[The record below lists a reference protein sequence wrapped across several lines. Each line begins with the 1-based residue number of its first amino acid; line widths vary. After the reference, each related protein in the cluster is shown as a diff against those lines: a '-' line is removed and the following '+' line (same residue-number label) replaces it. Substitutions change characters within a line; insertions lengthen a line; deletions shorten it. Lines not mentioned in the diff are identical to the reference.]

1 MIRSGIPALVVAL
14 MAPFAMFFLA
24 ESAQA
29 DNAITQ
35 GFGEGRWRTEVG
47 AATGFHSGRRDRT
60 GDIVVKGSVEYEWP
74 IFARATLG
82 LRTYPLFLYMQD
94 DPEDTLAGGGL
105 GIASRVYQNKDTR
118 DGAFVEGGASVL
130 FHSNHIE
137 GNSATMDFLLEGG
150 LGYQFKSNWH
160 VTLQVQHIS
169 NGGLSDDNAGANSVG
184 LAVGYT
190 F

>member
-1 MIRSGIPALVVAL
+1 MIRSGIPALVLAL
-14 MAPFAMFFLA
+14 IAPFAMFILA

-60 GDIVVKGSVEYEWP
+60 GDIVVKGSLEYEWP

-118 DGAFVEGGASVL
+118 DGVFVEGGASVL

-137 GNSATMDFLLEGG
+137 GNDATMDFLLEGG

-169 NGGLSDDNAGANSVG
+169 NGGLSEDNAGANSVG